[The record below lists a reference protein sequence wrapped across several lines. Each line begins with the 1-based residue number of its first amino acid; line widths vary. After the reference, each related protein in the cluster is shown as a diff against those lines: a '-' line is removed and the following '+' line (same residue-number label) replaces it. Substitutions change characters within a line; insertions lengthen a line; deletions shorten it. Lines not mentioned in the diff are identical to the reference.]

1 MTRLSSAAM
10 ACGWLASATLVA
22 LTLVAPACAD
32 DGLLIWTPTKNS
44 DTAYNARLGTR
55 VPGWT
60 NASAGVDVGVAS
72 AVKGGRVDTP
82 VKVWG
87 RVTASQ
93 LQMPAYQLRRDID
106 VRMNALTGGA
116 AAEVST
122 SNKRIVSGSLDLE
135 LRRTVGLTYDGIA
148 QQWSGL
154 NVNQAVRLSTPAYG
168 TALVVKAGATDHF
181 KRLGAGMAL
190 EQSLTKSISITG
202 SLERAVG
209 SDLSAG
215 INARYS
221 LTW

>member
-1 MTRLSSAAM
+1 MTRSSLILM
-10 ACGWLASATLVA
+10 ASALAAATA
-22 LTLVAPACAD
+22 LSVPAHAD
-32 DGLLIWTPTKNS
+32 EGLLIWTPTKNS

-55 VPGWT
+55 VPGWA

-72 AVKGGRVDTP
+72 AVKGGRVETP
-82 VKVWG
+82 VRFWG
-87 RVTASQ
+87 RVTANE
-93 LQMPAYQLRRDID
+93 LQTPAYRLRRDID

-135 LRRTVGLTYDGIA
+135 LRRTVGLSYDGIT

-168 TALVVKAGATDHF
+168 TALVVRAGAISDF
-181 KRLGAGMAL
+181 KRVGAGMAI
-190 EQSLTKSISITG
+190 EQSLTKSISVTG
-202 SLERAVG
+202 SLDRAVG
-209 SDLSAG
+209 SELSAG
-215 INARYS
+215 IHARYS